1 MSRMR
6 ALQLV
11 SPGRL
16 ELQEV
21 PIPTIA
27 ADEVLVRVAAA
38 GLCHSDLHA
47 LHRPDPMPPITLG
60 HEVSGYVA
68 EVGDDVS
75 AFVANDPVLV
85 CLVWAC
91 GECRACREG
100 RDNVCVR
107 AAGRD
112 NVPPRPAL
120 GAEGGMADYIRV
132 NHRHLEPLG
141 SLDVVAAAPLADAGL
156 TPMHAINGARH
167 RLTDGATAVVIAVGG
182 LGHMGL
188 QILKQ
193 TSTAR
198 IIAVD
203 VSEDKLELALKC
215 GADHIVKSDAD
226 TARKILDLTDGYGA
240 DAVFDFAG
248 FQQTV
253 DLSTQIIAP
262 DGALRFVGLGGGSFA
277 HGAGTSAEP
286 LPWGVDVRRS
296 YGGTRNDL
304 RQVLDLA
311 RHDRISVS
319 TTLYDLEDGIRGF
332 QDLEAGR
339 IAGRAVLVP

>member
-1 MSRMR
+1 MR

-11 SPGRL
+11 SPGRI
-16 ELQEV
+16 EMRDV
-21 PIPTIA
+21 PVPTIA

-47 LHRPDPMPPITLG
+47 LHAPDPVPPITLG
-60 HEVSGYVA
+60 HEVSGHVA
-68 EVGDDVS
+68 AVGDEVS
-75 AFVANDPVLV
+75 TFAEGDLVLV

-91 GECRACREG
+91 GVCRPCLEG
-100 RDNVCVR
+100 RDNVCSNT
-107 AAGRD
+107 AGRD

-120 GAEGGMADYIRV
+120 GAEGGMADYIKV
-132 NHRHLEPLG
+132 NQRHLEPLG
-141 SLDVVAAAPLADAGL
+141 SLDAVTAAPLADAGL

-167 RLTDGATAVVIAVGG
+167 RLTPAATAVVIAVGG

-203 VSEDKLELALKC
+203 VCEEKLELALKC
-215 GADHIVKSDAD
+215 GADDIVANDAH
-226 TARKILDLTDGYGA
+226 AAEMILGLTDGYGA

-248 FQQTV
+248 FQATV
-253 DLSTQIIAP
+253 DLATEVIAP

-277 HGAGTSAEP
+277 HGAGTSAKP

-296 YGGTRNDL
+296 YGGTREDQ
-304 RQVLDLA
+304 RQVLELA
-311 RHDRISVS
+311 RLDKIAVA
-319 TTLYDLEDGIRGF
+319 TTRYRLDDWAQAFE
-332 QDLEAGR
+332 DLEAGG
-339 IAGRAVLVP
+339 IAGRAVLIP

>member
-1 MSRMR
+1 MNQMR

-16 ELQEV
+16 ELREV
-21 PIPTIA
+21 PVPTIA

-47 LHRPDPMPPITLG
+47 LHRPDPVPPITLG
-60 HEVSGYVA
+60 HEISGYVA
-68 EVGDDVS
+68 ASGDEVS
-75 AFVANDPVLV
+75 AFTEGDPVLV

-91 GECRACREG
+91 GACRPCREG
-100 RDNVCVR
+100 RDNVCINT
-107 AAGRD
+107 AGRD

-120 GAEGGMADYIRV
+120 GAEGGMADYIKA
-132 NHRHLEPLG
+132 NQRHLEPLG
-141 SLDVVAAAPLADAGL
+141 SLDVRTAAPLADAGL

-167 RLTDGATAVVIAVGG
+167 RLTPGATVVVIAVGG

-215 GADHIVKSDAD
+215 GADHIVMSDLDA
-226 TARKILDLTDGYGA
+226 ARRILDLTDGYGA

-253 DLSTQIIAP
+253 DLATQVIAP

-296 YGGTRNDL
+296 YGGTREDQ
-304 RQVLDLA
+304 RQVLELA
-311 RHDRISVS
+311 RRDQISV
-319 TTLYDLEDGIRGF
+319 TTNRYDLNDGIRAFG
-332 QDLEAGR
+332 DLEAGR
-339 IAGRAVLVP
+339 ISGRAVLVP

>member
-1 MSRMR
+1 MR

-11 SPGRL
+11 SPGQL
-16 ELQEV
+16 ELREV
-21 PIPTIA
+21 PVPTIA
-27 ADEVLVRVAAA
+27 PDEVLVRVAAA

-47 LHRPDPMPPITLG
+47 LHAPAPVPPITLG
-60 HEVSGYVA
+60 HEVSGHVAAAGAQVSTVA
-68 EVGDDVS
+68 EG
-75 AFVANDPVLV
+75 DPVLV

-91 GECRACREG
+91 GDCRPCLEG
-100 RDNVCVR
+100 RDNVCMK

-132 NHRHLEPLG
+132 NQRHLEQLG

-167 RLTDGATAVVIAVGG
+167 RLTPGATAVVIAVGG
-182 LGHMGL
+182 LGHMGV

-193 TSTAR
+193 TSPAR
-198 IIAVD
+198 IVAVD
-203 VSEDKLELALKC
+203 ISDDKLELALEC
-215 GADHIVKSDAD
+215 GADDIVKSDSDAAD
-226 TARKILDLTDGYGA
+226 RILDLTDGYGA

-253 DLSTQIIAP
+253 DLATQVIAP

-277 HGAGTSAEP
+277 HGAGTSSQP

-296 YGGTRNDL
+296 YGGTRSDQH
-304 RQVLDLA
+304 QVLELA
-311 RHDRISVS
+311 RHDQISINAD
-319 TTLYDLEDGIRGF
+319 LYDLSDGIRAF
-332 QDLEAGR
+332 EDLEAGR
-339 IAGRAVLVP
+339 VSGRAILVP